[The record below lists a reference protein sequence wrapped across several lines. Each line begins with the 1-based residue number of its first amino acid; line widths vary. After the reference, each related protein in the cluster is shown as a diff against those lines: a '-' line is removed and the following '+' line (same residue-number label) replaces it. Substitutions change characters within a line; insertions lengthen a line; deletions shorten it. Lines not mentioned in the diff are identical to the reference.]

1 MSGAVTFRPHHFLCA
16 LGFQGKGYSDAF
28 TANMAGIVDR
38 LRAPDGAGVD
48 IEVTF
53 QADHICA
60 PCPLR
65 RGCSCEHAAKI
76 AGLDTRHAR
85 ALGLHEGMRLTW
97 GAARARIRD
106 AVPPGALSNLCA
118 GCSWLEAGLCE
129 SALRALHD
137 EAQP

>member
-1 MSGAVTFRPHHFLCA
+1 MSESISFRPHHFLCA
-16 LGFQGKGYSDAF
+16 LGFQGKGYSDDF
-28 TANMAGIVDR
+28 TANMARIVDR
-38 LRAPDGAGVD
+38 LRGPDGAGVE

-65 RGCSCEHAAKI
+65 RGQSCETAHKI
-76 AGLDTRHAR
+76 AGLDHRHAQ
-85 ALGLHEGMRLTW
+85 ALGLRDGARLTW

-106 AVPPGALSNLCA
+106 AVPPGALNSLCA
-118 GCSWLEAGLCE
+118 GCSWLDAGMCE